1 MGVRQIVAPP
11 SPHFLV
17 SRSVCAATSLVARR
31 LPHSVPSHA
40 RVEPPCARFETAQLR
55 QPFAPSDLDRAT
67 PLFFFKA
74 KPATAQA
81 LLFSCPSLRVCSD
94 APGQFVAQPAQVFLF
109 FPTSALRCPS
119 SGRTK
124 GRFSK
129 KPPDNSEKHGAIG
142 ENTGAFPAYST
153 VYRLFLHGCA
163 THPRVF
169 TELPDARE
177 HRVSILCI
185 NSAALS
191 LFPSVGKIWAGIF
204 HSHSYILSHQFHNK
218 VFSTTNMS

>member
-1 MGVRQIVAPP
+1 MR
-11 SPHFLV
+11 SPE
-17 SRSVCAATSLVARR
+17 SRSSNSPSFFQSKACHCAGFAFFLSSPAGLCRRARSFR
-31 LPHSVPSHA
+31 RA
-40 RVEPPCARFETAQLR
+40 GCAVYF
-55 QPFAPSDLDRAT
+55 
-67 PLFFFKA
+67 PL
-74 KPATAQA
+74 
-81 LLFSCPSLRVCSD
+81 
-94 APGQFVAQPAQVFLF
+94 

-119 SGRTK
+119 SGRTN